1 MRDVIIIGAG
11 PAGLSAAVYGKRA
24 AMDVLV
30 IEKEAAAGG
39 QIINTYEVDN
49 YLGLKGINGFDM
61 AMKFR
66 EHADQLGTEFRS
78 GEVAGVEMIR
88 PGCPEEGYRV
98 LLKGPEG
105 AEPEAIEG
113 KCVIFAT
120 GARHA
125 LLGVPGE
132 KELIGRGVS
141 YCATCDGAF
150 FRNKTAVVVGGGDVA
165 VEDALYLANLCSKV
179 ILVHRR
185 DQLRAVGALQQ
196 QILSNEKV
204 EFAWNSVV
212 TKINGEQRVASVT
225 LQDVKT
231 GEERDVETDACFIA
245 VGMVPQ
251 NAAAGSIVD
260 LDEKGYIIADED
272 CRTSQYGIFAAGD
285 IRTKK
290 LRQIIT
296 AASDGAVCISGVS
309 ELLQ

>member
-78 GEVAGVEMIR
+78 GDVAGVEMIH

-105 AEPEAIEG
+105 AEPEAVEG

-132 KELIGRGVS
+132 KELTGRGVS

-185 DQLRAVGALQQ
+185 DKLRAVGALQE
-196 QILSNEKV
+196 QILSNGKV

-225 LQDVKT
+225 LKDVKT
-231 GEERDVETDACFIA
+231 GEEREVPTDACFIA

-260 LDEKGYIIADED
+260 LDEKGYIIAGED

-296 AASDGAVCISGVS
+296 AAADGAVCISGVS

>member
-260 LDEKGYIIADED
+260 LDEKGYIIAGED

>member
-49 YLGLKGINGFDM
+49 YLGLKGINGFDL

-66 EHADQLGTEFRS
+66 EHAVQLGTEFRS

-260 LDEKGYIIADED
+260 LDEKGYIIAGED

>member
-251 NAAAGSIVD
+251 NAAAGNIVD
-260 LDEKGYIIADED
+260 LDEKGYIIAGED

-296 AASDGAVCISGVS
+296 AAADGAVCISGVS